1 MNWLCFITSLPTE
14 NATLR
19 QRAWRALKSSG
30 ASVLRDGVYLLPD
43 LMGNRSLLDGIA
55 QDVLSGGG
63 TAMVLDTM
71 EPSGSDFKS
80 LFNRSEQYSL
90 LLAELAEVAGDL
102 TPVSVQDVLK
112 QVRKLRKSFDQLG
125 QIDFFPGQERSQTE
139 TVLVELEG
147 NCARLISPDE
157 PHAAVGAIP
166 SLSIADFQGRIWA
179 TRAKPWVDRL
189 ATAWLIRRFIDPKA
203 RILWLNSSKDCS
215 KDVLGFDFDGARFSH
230 IGAKVTFEVVAS
242 SFGLTE
248 PAIQRLGLLVH
259 YLDVG
264 GIQPPEAAGVE
275 AALEGMSSTIT
286 DDDQLLNLA
295 SAIFDGLLTSFQK
308 PADKGAKP

>member
-1 MNWLCFITSLPTE
+1 MSWCLVGSEMCI
-14 NATLR
+14 
-19 QRAWRALKSSG
+19 
-30 ASVLRDGVYLLPD
+30 RD
-43 LMGNRSLLDGIA
+43 R
-55 QDVLSGGG
+55 
-63 TAMVLDTM
+63 
-71 EPSGSDFKS
+71 
-80 LFNRSEQYSL
+80 
-90 LLAELAEVAGDL
+90 
-102 TPVSVQDVLK
+102 
-112 QVRKLRKSFDQLG
+112 
-125 QIDFFPGQERSQTE
+125 
-139 TVLVELEG
+139 
-147 NCARLISPDE
+147 
-157 PHAAVGAIP
+157 
-166 SLSIADFQGRIWA
+166 
-179 TRAKPWVDRL
+179 
-189 ATAWLIRRFIDPKA
+189 
-203 RILWLNSSKDCS
+203 LNSSKDCS